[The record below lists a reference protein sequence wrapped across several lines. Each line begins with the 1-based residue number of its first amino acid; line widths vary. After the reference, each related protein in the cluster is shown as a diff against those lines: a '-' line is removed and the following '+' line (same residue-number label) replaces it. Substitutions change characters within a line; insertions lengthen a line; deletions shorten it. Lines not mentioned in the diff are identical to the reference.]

1 MVGRDNTYVDITIKA
16 PFKIFDGTFR
26 ILYLQALPSRFHG
39 YSSLC
44 HSKKFPSCDTTRA
57 NHREGKM
64 TRGANIYVQID
75 ILVHNLSF
83 SYRVITAGLRK
94 ENLVILDT
102 KKSKKTQTAMQ
113 SRTEYQAG
121 TEDEHTRPRQLNW
134 LGFTYY

>member
-1 MVGRDNTYVDITIKA
+1 
-16 PFKIFDGTFR
+16 
-26 ILYLQALPSRFHG
+26 
-39 YSSLC
+39 
-44 HSKKFPSCDTTRA
+44 
-57 NHREGKM
+57 M

-121 TEDEHTRPRQLNW
+121 TEDEHTRPRQLN
-134 LGFTYY
+134 